1 MFLSILGWVGAAVI
15 LSGYG
20 LFSLGRLSNGP
31 VYQLSNLVGAL
42 FISLNVAA
50 HGAWPSAVVNGVW
63 AIIAA
68 VVLTRMLRVHAAARR
83 AAEAARLEETERRI
97 RADELRHVAAPTL
110 ADSVPVVTAALAI
123 VALAAVQHE
132 VDARATE
139 ARQADTQHG
148 FASSAAEPV

>member
-15 LSGYG
+15 LAGYG

-42 FISLNVAA
+42 FISVNVAA

-68 VVLTRMLRVHAAARR
+68 VVLGRMLRTRALARR
-83 AAEAARLEETERRI
+83 EAEAGRLEDTERRI
-97 RADELRHVAAPTL
+97 RAHELQQLAAPTL
-110 ADSVPVVTAALAI
+110 ADSVPAVTAALAI

-132 VDARATE
+132 ADAREAD
-139 ARQADTQHG
+139 ARQAEAEHE
-148 FASSAAEPV
+148 FAGSTPDSV